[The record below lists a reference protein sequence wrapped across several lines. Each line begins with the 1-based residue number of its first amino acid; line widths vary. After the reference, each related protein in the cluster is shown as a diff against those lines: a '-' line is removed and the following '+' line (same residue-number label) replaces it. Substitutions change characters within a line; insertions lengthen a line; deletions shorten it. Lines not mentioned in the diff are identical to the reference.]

1 MRLLDRTT
9 YREALRDVTPMAASA
24 AILGAS
30 FGAIAVAAGLPVWL
44 ASAMSVLVFAGG
56 SQFLVVGV
64 IAAGG
69 GAIAAVVGGLIL
81 NARHLPFGL
90 AVGDALTG
98 PWWKRLIGS
107 HLLVDES
114 TAFYLAAPDPR
125 RARAAYWACGISLF
139 VSWNLGTVAGGVVG
153 QLISDPKVFGLDAA
167 FPAALLALVMPRLK
181 EAPVLRASVLGG
193 AIAVATT
200 PFLPGGVPVLLALLG
215 LAAAL
220 PVPNRKA
227 AA

>member
-1 MRLLDRTT
+1 MERTN
-9 YREALRDVTPMAASA
+9 YREQLRDVAPLAGSA

-30 FGAIAVAAGLPVWL
+30 FGAIAVAAGLPLWM
-44 ASAMSVLVFAGG
+44 ACAMSVLVFAGG

-69 GAIAAVVGGLIL
+69 GAIAAVAGGLIL

-90 AVGDALTG
+90 AVGDALDG
-98 PWWKRLIGS
+98 GWLKRLVGS

-114 TAFYLAAPDPR
+114 TAFYLAAPDPH
-125 RARAAYWACGISLF
+125 RARAAYWASGVSLF
-139 VSWNLGTVAGGVVG
+139 VTWNLGTLAGAFAG
-153 QLISDPKVFGLDAA
+153 QAISDPKMFGLDAA
-167 FPAALLALVMPRLK
+167 FPAALLALVLPRLK
-181 EAPVLRASVLGG
+181 EAPVLRASVLG
-193 AIAVATT
+193 AVIAVATT

-215 LAAAL
+215 LVAAL
-220 PVPNRKA
+220 PVPKREA